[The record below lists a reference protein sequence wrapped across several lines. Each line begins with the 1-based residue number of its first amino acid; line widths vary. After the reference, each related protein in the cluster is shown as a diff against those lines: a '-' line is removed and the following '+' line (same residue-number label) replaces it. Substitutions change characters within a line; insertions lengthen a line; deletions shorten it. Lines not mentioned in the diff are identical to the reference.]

1 MTQQPEK
8 QIPWWPWWLTID
20 VAVILV
26 SLVIIGVGIWIA
38 P

>member
-8 QIPWWPWWLTID
+8 PIPWWLTID
-20 VAVILV
+20 VTIIII
-26 SLVIIGVGIWIA
+26 SLVIIGIGIWID

>member
-8 QIPWWPWWLTID
+8 QIPWWLTID
-20 VAVILV
+20 AAVILV

>member
-8 QIPWWPWWLTID
+8 QIPWWLTID

>member
-1 MTQQPEK
+1 MTEK
-8 QIPWWPWWLTID
+8 SKKEVPWWLTID

-26 SLVIIGVGIWIA
+26 SLVIIGIGVWIA